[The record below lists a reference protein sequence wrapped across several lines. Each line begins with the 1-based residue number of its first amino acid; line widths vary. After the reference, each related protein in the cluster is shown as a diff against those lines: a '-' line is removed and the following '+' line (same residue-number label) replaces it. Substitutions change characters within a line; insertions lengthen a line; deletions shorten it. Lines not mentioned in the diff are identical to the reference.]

1 MRAMAPPGID
11 VVVRP
16 DGSRCVVL
24 TGCWQLELLRRQ
36 LGPLEA
42 RLAELGRRQGL
53 WWDLTG
59 VEALDTVS
67 AAVLLRAWKGLKPPG
82 LISRPEQETII
93 DRLARA
99 ARPAGVQ
106 WLGSGALVPALGERS
121 LDFLGH
127 FTAVVALYGQLVLDF
142 LSFVRRPSRGP
153 WREWSASLYR
163 AGATALPITALVGFL
178 IGIVLSYLSAQQ
190 LRTFGANVFIV
201 NLLGV
206 SILRELGPLLAAILV
221 AGRSGST
228 ITAQIGVM
236 RLTQELDALQAM
248 GISATFRL
256 VLPRVLALAVA
267 LPLLVLWTNLLAL
280 VGGILAAQHELGVG
294 FAFFLDRFPDAVP
307 VSNLWLGLLKGAVFG
322 ALIGLVA
329 CHFGLR
335 VEPSTRSLGAG
346 TTRSVVVAI
355 TLVILADAVFAVITS
370 RVGLP

>member
-1 MRAMAPPGID
+1 MRDLSPPAVD
-11 VVVRP
+11 VVLRS
-16 DGSRCVVL
+16 DGSRCVAL
-24 TGCWQLELLRRQ
+24 TGHWQLALLRRSI
-36 LGPLEA
+36 GPLQE
-42 RLAELGRRQGL
+42 RLADLGRRQGL

-59 VEALDTVS
+59 AEALDTVS
-67 AAVLLRAWKGLKPPG
+67 AAVLVRSWQGLKPPG
-82 LISRPEQETII
+82 LVARPEQEALI

-99 ARPAGVQ
+99 PRPAGGAR
-106 WLGSGALVPALGERS
+106 LGGGALVSALGGRT
-121 LDFLGH
+121 LDFLAH
-127 FTAVVALYGQLVLDF
+127 FAALLLLYGQLVLDS
-142 LSFVRRPSRGP
+142 LEVLRRPRRGP

-163 AGATALPITALVGFL
+163 AGASALPITALVGFL
-178 IGIVLSYLSAQQ
+178 IGIVVSYLSAQQ
-190 LRTFGANVFIV
+190 LRTFGANMFIV
-201 NLLGV
+201 DLLGV

-236 RLTQELDALQAM
+236 RLTQELDALAAM
-248 GISATFRL
+248 GISATLRL

-267 LPLLVLWTNLLAL
+267 LPLLILWTNLLAL
-280 VGGILAAQHELGVG
+280 VGGILAAQHELGLS

-307 VSNLWLGLLKGAVFG
+307 ISNLWLGLAKGVVFG
-322 ALIGLVA
+322 ALIALTA

-355 TLVILADAVFAVITS
+355 TLVILADAVFAIVTS